1 MMKYETVIGLE
12 VHVQIN
18 TKTKI
23 FCSCSTEFG
32 KRPNANTCPICL
44 GMPGV
49 LPVLNKQFLEYAM
62 KACLATNCTIAPIN
76 RFARKNYFYPDL
88 PKGYQISQFE
98 EPLGINGHIN
108 INTNG
113 SKKRIGLTR
122 IHMEEDAGKLIH
134 GENLGSPGKSY
145 VDFNRTGVPL
155 CEVVSEPDL
164 RSAQEARAYLGELK
178 SILQYSEVSD
188 CNMEEGSLRCDA
200 NISLRPEG
208 QKEFGTR
215 TELKNLNSFKFVQ
228 KAIEYEVDRQT
239 RILEQGENVIQETR
253 LYDSDKGETFSMRSK
268 EEAHDYRYFP
278 DPDLVPVVIDEAWVE
293 KIKKTIP
300 ELPEQKKERFMKEY
314 GLPEYNAGVLTSSRE
329 LADYFEKCTS
339 LFTKPKIISNW
350 VMGDLLR
357 ELNKNNQEIGQCPVS
372 PEALVNL
379 LKLIDEA
386 IISGNIAKSVFEE
399 MYQTG
404 KEANLIVEEKGLKQ
418 ITDDKAIDEMVEGIL
433 QANPSQVEEY
443 KGGKEKVL
451 GFLVGQ
457 VMKASKG
464 KANPGVVN
472 KLLKEKL
479 SRM

>member
-1 MMKYETVIGLE
+1 MKYETVIGLE

-32 KRPNANTCPICL
+32 KPPNANTCPICL

-49 LPVLNKQFLEYAM
+49 LPVLNKQFLESSM
-62 KACLATNCTIAPIN
+62 KACLATHCTIAPMN

-98 EPLGINGHIN
+98 EPLGVNGYINIYINGI
-108 INTNG
+108 
-113 SKKRIGLTR
+113 KKRIGLTR

-134 GENLGSPGKSY
+134 GGNFGSPAKSY
-145 VDFNRTGVPL
+145 IDFNRTGVPL

-164 RSAQEARAYLGELK
+164 RSPEEARAYLGELK
-178 SILQYSEVSD
+178 SILEYTQVSD

-200 NISLRPEG
+200 NISLRPTG

-239 RILEQGENVIQETR
+239 RILDQGDQVIQETR
-253 LYDSDKGETFSMRSK
+253 LYDSDRGETFSMRSK

-278 DPDLVPVVIDEAWVE
+278 DPDLVPVLLNETWVE
-293 KIKKTIP
+293 EIKQTIP
-300 ELPEQKKERFMKEY
+300 ELPEQKRERFVIEY
-314 GLPEYNAGVLTSSRE
+314 NLPEYDAGVLTSSRE
-329 LADYFEKCTS
+329 LANYFEKCTS
-339 LFTKPKIISNW
+339 LFSKPKIISNW
-350 VMGDLLR
+350 IMGDLLR
-357 ELNKNNQEIGQCPVS
+357 ELNKSNQAISKCPVS
-372 PEALVNL
+372 PNVLVSL
-379 LKLIDEA
+379 LKLIDEGV
-386 IISGNIAKSVFEE
+386 ISGNIAKSVFEE

-404 KEANLIVEEKGLKQ
+404 KEPTAIIEEKGLKQ
-418 ITDDKAIDEMVEGIL
+418 ITDDKAIDKMVEGVL
-433 QANPSQVEEY
+433 QANLSQVDEY
-443 KGGKEKVL
+443 KRGKEKVL

-464 KANPGVVN
+464 KANPGTVN
-472 KLLKEKL
+472 KFLKEKI
-479 SRM
+479 SGM

>member
-1 MMKYETVIGLE
+1 MKYETVIGLE
-12 VHVQIN
+12 VHVQIK

-32 KRPNANTCPICL
+32 TRPNENTCPICL

-49 LPVLNKQFLEYAM
+49 LPVLNKRFLESSM
-62 KACLATNCTIAPIN
+62 RACLATHCTIEPMN

-98 EPLGINGHIN
+98 LPLGTNGYIN
-108 INTNG
+108 INVDGT
-113 SKKRIGLTR
+113 KKRIGLTR

-164 RSAQEARAYLGELK
+164 RSSEEARAYLIELK
-178 SILQYSEVSD
+178 SILEYTGVSD

-200 NISLRPEG
+200 NVSIRPVG

-215 TELKNLNSFKFVQ
+215 TELKNLNSFKFIQ

-239 RILEQGENVIQETR
+239 RLLDQGDTVKQETR
-253 LYDSDKGETFSMRSK
+253 LYDSDRGETFPMRSK

-278 DPDLVPVVIDEAWVE
+278 DPDLVPIMIGEAWVDE
-293 KIKKTIP
+293 LRKTIP
-300 ELPEQKKERFMKEY
+300 ELPEQKRERFIKSY
-314 GLPEYNAGVLTSSRE
+314 GIPEYDTGVLTSSE
-329 LADYFEKCTS
+329 PLADYFEQCTA
-339 LFTKPKIISNW
+339 LFPHPKTISNW
-350 VMGDLLR
+350 MMGDLLR
-357 ELNKNNQEIGQCPVS
+357 ELKKDGRNIVDCPVS
-372 PEALVNL
+372 PSALVDL
-379 LKLIDEA
+379 LKLIESGTV
-386 IISGNIAKSVFEE
+386 SGNIAKGVFEE
-399 MYQTG
+399 MYQTQ
-404 KEANLIVEEKGLKQ
+404 KSAASIVEEKGLKQ
-418 ITDDKAIDEMVEGIL
+418 ITDTSAIEKIVAEVI
-433 QANPSQVEEY
+433 QAYPSQVEEF

-464 KANPGVVN
+464 KANPGIVN
-472 KLLKEKL
+472 KLLKEK
-479 SRM
+479 MG

>member
-1 MMKYETVIGLE
+1 MKYETVIGLE

-32 KRPNANTCPICL
+32 KPPNANTCPICL

-49 LPVLNKQFLEYAM
+49 LPVLNKQFLESAM
-62 KACLATNCTIAPIN
+62 KACLATHCTIAPMN

-98 EPLGINGHIN
+98 EPLGVNGYINIYINGI
-108 INTNG
+108 
-113 SKKRIGLTR
+113 KKRIGLTR

-134 GENLGSPGKSY
+134 GENLGNPGKSY

-155 CEVVSEPDL
+155 CEVVSEPEL
-164 RSAQEARAYLGELK
+164 RSPEEARAYLGELK
-178 SILQYSEVSD
+178 SILEYTQVSD

-200 NISLRPEG
+200 NISLRPKG

-239 RILEQGENVIQETR
+239 RILDQGDQVIQETR
-253 LYDSDKGETFSMRSK
+253 LYDSDRGETFSMRSK

-278 DPDLVPVVIDEAWVE
+278 DPDLVPVVLDEAWVE
-293 KIKKTIP
+293 EIKKTIP
-300 ELPEQKKERFMKEY
+300 ELPEQKRERFAIEY
-314 GLPEYNAGVLTSSRE
+314 SLPEYDAGVLTSSRE
-329 LADYFEKCTS
+329 LANYFEKCTS
-339 LFTKPKIISNW
+339 LFSKPKIISNW
-350 VMGDLLR
+350 IMGDLLR
-357 ELNKNNQEIGQCPVS
+357 ELNKSNQVISECPVS
-372 PEALVNL
+372 PSALVNL
-379 LKLIDEA
+379 LKLIDEDV
-386 IISGNIAKSVFEE
+386 ISGNIAKSVFEE

-404 KEANLIVEEKGLKQ
+404 KEPITIVDEKGLKQ
-418 ITDDKAIDEMVEGIL
+418 ITDDKAIDKMVEGVL
-433 QANPSQVEEY
+433 QANLSQVDEY

-464 KANPGVVN
+464 KANPGTVN
-472 KLLKEKL
+472 KLLKEKI

>member
-1 MMKYETVIGLE
+1 MKYETVIGLE

-32 KRPNANTCPICL
+32 NPPNANTCPICL

-49 LPVLNKQFLEYAM
+49 LPVLNKQFLESSM
-62 KACLATNCTIAPIN
+62 KACLATHCTIAHMN

-98 EPLGINGHIN
+98 EPLGVNGYINIYINGI
-108 INTNG
+108 
-113 SKKRIGLTR
+113 KKRIGLTR

-164 RSAQEARAYLGELK
+164 RSPEEARAYLGELK
-178 SILQYSEVSD
+178 SILEYTQVSD
-188 CNMEEGSLRCDA
+188 CNMEEGNLRCDA
-200 NISLRPEG
+200 NISLRPKG

-228 KAIEYEVDRQT
+228 KAVEYEVDRQA
-239 RILEQGENVIQETR
+239 RILDQGDQVIQETR
-253 LYDSDKGETFSMRSK
+253 LYDSDRGETFSMRSK

-278 DPDLVPVVIDEAWVE
+278 DPDLVPVVVNEAWVE

-300 ELPEQKKERFMKEY
+300 ELPEQKRERFVIEY
-314 GLPEYNAGVLTSSRE
+314 SLPEYDAGVLTSSRE

-339 LFTKPKIISNW
+339 LFSKPKIISNW
-350 VMGDLLR
+350 IMGDLLR
-357 ELNKNNQEIGQCPVS
+357 ELNKSNQLINECPVS
-372 PEALVNL
+372 PSSLVNL
-379 LKLIDEA
+379 LKLVDGGV
-386 IISGNIAKSVFEE
+386 ISGNIAKSVFEE

-404 KEANLIVEEKGLKQ
+404 KEPITIVDEKNLKQ
-418 ITDDKAIDEMVEGIL
+418 ITDDKAIDKMVEGVL
-433 QANPSQVEEY
+433 QANLSQVNEY

-464 KANPGVVN
+464 KANPETVN
-472 KLLKEKL
+472 KLLKEKIAG
-479 SRM
+479 M